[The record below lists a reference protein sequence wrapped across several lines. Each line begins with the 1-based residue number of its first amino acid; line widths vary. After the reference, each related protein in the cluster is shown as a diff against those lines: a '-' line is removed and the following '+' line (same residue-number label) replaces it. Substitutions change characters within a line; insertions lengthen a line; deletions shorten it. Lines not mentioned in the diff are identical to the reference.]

1 MPLWSRLEH
10 SMAVLPGTEV
20 AGFEI
25 QREAEAR
32 TGGRG
37 RTLPSYGTKKA
48 HVSELDAHQAVA
60 APQDV
65 DGTHAIEREV
75 RAETDRLL
83 LVRTRIMLAMIAA
96 GVASGVATDVYLD
109 RFSDHPNRLLL
120 QLVGLCAFLGLM
132 QAVPRLSRPVS
143 PRLLAFVAASSPCLL
158 LVLFAKEALSA
169 TEQVNLYGYMVIM
182 VGTAIL
188 LPWGIW
194 VQVALNGVVVAS
206 ILIGVLTAGEGSL
219 PDSGAIPAVVV
230 AIGLSHFVALVLE
243 RNRLMLVRQRHELAA
258 ERELAE
264 QRRLRAEALARDLD
278 AYAHTVAHDLK
289 NPVFAITGYNDLL
302 QGELAGNVSETAR
315 EFLEATGKGCE
326 KMTEIINEL
335 LLLASV
341 RKTANVAKEPLDMA
355 QILEETRQRLAY
367 KLDESRAEIAMPDDW
382 PRAVGY
388 APWVEAVWTN
398 YLSNAIKYGGSPP
411 RIELGA
417 DQNGDGKVHFWV
429 RDNGQGLNDQQLN
442 RLFEEFSRGDPTKA
456 EGHGLGLS
464 IVSRIVERL
473 GGEVKVK
480 SKVGEGSTFGFTLPT

>member
-1 MPLWSRLEH
+1 
-10 SMAVLPGTEV
+10 MAVLPGTEV
-20 AGFEI
+20 MELSEI
-25 QREAEAR
+25 QREAKAR
-32 TGGRG
+32 TRGRG
-37 RTLPSYGTKKA
+37 RAMPFYGTKEGR
-48 HVSELDAHQAVA
+48 VSELDAHQPVA
-60 APQDV
+60 ARKDV
-65 DGTHAIEREV
+65 DRTHAIEQEV

-96 GVASGVATDVYLD
+96 GVTSGLATDVYLD
-109 RFSDHPNRLLL
+109 RFVDHPNRVLM
-120 QLVGLCAFLGLM
+120 QLVGLGAFLGLM
-132 QAVPRLSRPVS
+132 QAAPRLSRHVS

-158 LVLFAKEALSA
+158 LLLFAREALSA

-182 VGTAIL
+182 MGTAIL

-194 VQVALNGVVVAS
+194 AQVALNGVVVAS
-206 ILIGVLTAGEGSL
+206 ILIGVLTVGEGSL
-219 PDSGAIPAVVV
+219 PDTGAIPAVVV
-230 AIGLSHFVALVLE
+230 AFGLSHFVALVLE

-289 NPVFAITGYNDLL
+289 NPLFMIAGYNDLL
-302 QGELAGNVSETAR
+302 QNELAGNLSGTAQ

-326 KMTEIINEL
+326 KMTEIIDEL

-341 RKTANVAKEPLDMA
+341 RKTANVAREPLDMA
-355 QILEETRQRLAY
+355 HILEDARKRLAY
-367 KLDESRAEIAMPDDW
+367 KIDESRAEIAMPDDW
-382 PRAVGY
+382 PRAVGH

-398 YLSNAIKYGGSPP
+398 YISNAIKYGGSPP

-429 RDNGQGLNDQQLN
+429 RDNGQGLNEEQMS
-442 RLFEEFSRGDPTKA
+442 RVFEEFSRADPTKA

-473 GGEVKVK
+473 GGEVKVT
-480 SKVGEGSTFGFTLPT
+480 SKVGQGSTFGFTLPT